1 MVMSRPASRFLV
13 AALLSLVAC
22 DGAIDDEDRR
32 PREGEG
38 EGEDEVDDGPK
49 LPVNASTW
57 TYTDVDGAVC
67 GNGGPVGVATNGGT
81 SSRLVIYLEG
91 GGACWNALT
100 CNNDFADNVKTGI
113 AASTKQVI
121 TSNSRGIF
129 DRRAGNNPFAT
140 DSFAYV
146 PYCTGDLH
154 AGTNASTSHGVQH
167 VGGNNFALMLPM
179 ILRSFPDV
187 TEVLL
192 AGTSAGGYGAL
203 FNAEKV
209 KAAIDDDDVEF
220 SVLLDSAIPLP
231 PFAGGDA
238 FLSEQLTSWAPSLC
252 ATCTNLQTIYEDARL
267 GLPGTRIGMT
277 MTTADGTLR
286 QFFTTNGVPISA
298 AAWESAV
305 TAFVDS
311 HVDDDFATFIQRSQ
325 KHVFVYD
332 ANLEATVI
340 DGVSLADFY
349 AGVVGDSA
357 FVSASE

>member
-1 MVMSRPASRFLV
+1 MSRPAFTLLA
-13 AALLSLVAC
+13 AALLSIAAC
-22 DGAIDDEDRR
+22 DGTVNDTGGRR
-32 PREGEG
+32 PA
-38 EGEDEVDDGPK
+38 EGEDEDEDEDGPK

-67 GNGGPVGVATNGGT
+67 GDGSPVGVATNGGT
-81 SSRLVIYLEG
+81 SSRLVIYLAG

-100 CNNDFADNVKTGI
+100 CNNGFADFVKTGI
-113 AASTKQVI
+113 TSSEKSLI
-121 TSNSRGIF
+121 TNNSRGIF

-154 AGTNASTSHGVQH
+154 AGTNPSTSHGVQH
-167 VGGNNFALMLPM
+167 VGGNNIALMLPM

-203 FNAEKV
+203 LNAENV
-209 KAAIDDDDVEF
+209 KAAIDDDGVEF

-231 PFAGGDA
+231 PFAGGEA
-238 FLSEQLTSWAPSLC
+238 FLSEQLASWAPPLC
-252 ATCTNLQTIYEDARL
+252 ATCTNLQTIYEDARI

-277 MTTADGTLR
+277 MTTADATLR
-286 QFFTTNGVPISA
+286 QFFTTNGVPITA
-298 AAWESAV
+298 TAWESAV
-305 TAFVDS
+305 SAFVES
-311 HVDDDFATFIQRSQ
+311 HVDADFATFIERSE
-325 KHVFVYD
+325 KHVFVFD
-332 ANLEATVI
+332 ADLEATVI

-357 FVSASE
+357 FVSAAE